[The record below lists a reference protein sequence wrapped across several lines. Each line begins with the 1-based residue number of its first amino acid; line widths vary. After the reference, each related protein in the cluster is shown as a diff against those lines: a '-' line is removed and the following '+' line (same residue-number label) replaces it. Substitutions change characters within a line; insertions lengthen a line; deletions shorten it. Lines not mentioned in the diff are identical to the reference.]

1 MLFKGALWFWRR
13 KNATGVE
20 GADDVGRE
28 RDGGGV
34 HRFASARESAVSD
47 CRRIR
52 MLEEALAAQ
61 HLRVGE
67 HGEGDSVRLA
77 SDRLIAA
84 ARETGDYIAPDL
96 AASFGELKRK
106 QSGESAV
113 YFDAKAGV
121 FTKVKNPAAK
131 SVLKHTTPSDW
142 LYEHIVHNIL
152 FPESRYEFKGIT
164 EELHEARIVLV
175 QKAVS
180 TERRASDAQ
189 VEEILR
195 GMGLMPE
202 DRFFFGNEV
211 LAVTDVGVRGDNVLV
226 DDNGGVCFIDPLIRL
241 KKPAKEV
248 IKALVGDCDA

>member
-1 MLFKGALWFWRR
+1 M
-13 KNATGVE
+13 
-20 GADDVGRE
+20 
-28 RDGGGV
+28 
-34 HRFASARESAVSD
+34 
-47 CRRIR
+47 
-52 MLEEALAAQ
+52 
-61 HLRVGE
+61 RVGE
-67 HGEGDSVRLA
+67 HGEGDSLRLA
-77 SDRLIAA
+77 SERLIAA
-84 ARETGDYIAPDL
+84 AKETGDYIAP
-96 AASFGELKRK
+96 SGISEFGELKRK

-113 YFDAKAGV
+113 YFNAKAGV

-131 SVLKHTTPSDW
+131 SVLKRTSPSDW
-142 LYEHIVHNIL
+142 LYEHIIHNIL

-180 TERRASDAQ
+180 TEKRASDRQ

-195 GMGLMPE
+195 GKGLMPE

-226 DDNGGVCFIDPLIRL
+226 NDNGEVCFIDPLIRL

-248 IKALVGDCDA
+248 IAALVGDLDQ

>member
-20 GADDVGRE
+20 WADDVGRKN
-28 RDGGGV
+28 GGGV
-34 HRFASARESAVSD
+34 HRFASARESAISD

-52 MLEEALAAQ
+52 MLEEALSAQ
-61 HLRVGE
+61 QLRVGE
-67 HGEGDSVRLA
+67 HGEGDSLRLA
-77 SDRLIAA
+77 SDRLIATA
-84 ARETGDYIAPDL
+84 KETGDYIVP
-96 AASFGELKRK
+96 SGISEFGELKRK

-131 SVLKHTTPSDW
+131 SALKRTSPSDW
-142 LYEHIVHNIL
+142 LYEHIIHNIL

-180 TERRASDAQ
+180 TEKRASDRQ

-195 GMGLMPE
+195 GKGSHCRPCRQFERIRFLLGNLAKAIRGKPSMGRPE
-202 DRFFFGNEV
+202 PS
-211 LAVTDVGVRGDNVLV
+211 A
-226 DDNGGVCFIDPLIRL
+226 GGGSPS
-241 KKPAKEV
+241 P
-248 IKALVGDCDA
+248 